1 MGATTQHVLTSE
13 ALGIAALR
21 EETGRGDDE
30 PTASARSER
39 VYRAT
44 TTAAGRV
51 SARSLS
57 VVTVVVDVRD
67 VNVCLHTY
75 FTSEGAGRRDGIR
88 SQVRPNVFHKYC

>member
-1 MGATTQHVLTSE
+1 M
-13 ALGIAALR
+13 AALR
-21 EETGRGDDE
+21 EATGRGDE
-30 PTASARSER
+30 QLTASGCSER

-67 VNVCLHTY
+67 VNVRLHIY
-75 FTSEGAGRRDGIR
+75 FTFEGAGRRDSIR
-88 SQVRPNVFHKYC
+88 RPVRPNVFQKYC